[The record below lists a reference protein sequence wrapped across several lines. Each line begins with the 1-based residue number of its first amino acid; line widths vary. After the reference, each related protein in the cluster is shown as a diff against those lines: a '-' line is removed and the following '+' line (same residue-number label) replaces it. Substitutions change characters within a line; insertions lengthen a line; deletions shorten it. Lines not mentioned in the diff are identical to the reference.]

1 MSQKIECNTFAM
13 SIPKLDFTKVNAQ
26 YQTNLKEEL
35 KDIKIGDEKKT
46 DYNCKNKNFG
56 NFDSNIYNKN
66 KEIEADLMNF
76 ERINKILNRKYE
88 KYKRLFKEIKS
99 KLLKLTKTLKLAL
112 NNIEIL
118 KLQNKK
124 LVASIPTTEDT
135 VNKRNQNNTSMV
147 RKYLIRTQ
155 TVVTEMIL
163 S

>member
-1 MSQKIECNTFAM
+1 
-13 SIPKLDFTKVNAQ
+13 
-26 YQTNLKEEL
+26 
-35 KDIKIGDEKKT
+35 
-46 DYNCKNKNFG
+46 
-56 NFDSNIYNKN
+56 
-66 KEIEADLMNF
+66 MNF

>member
-46 DYNCKNKNFG
+46 DYNCKNKKFG
-56 NFDSNIYNKN
+56 NFD